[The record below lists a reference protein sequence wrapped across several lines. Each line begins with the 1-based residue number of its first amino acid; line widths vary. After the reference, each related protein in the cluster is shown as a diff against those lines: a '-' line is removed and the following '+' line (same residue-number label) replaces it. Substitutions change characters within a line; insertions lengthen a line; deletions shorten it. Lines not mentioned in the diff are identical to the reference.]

1 MEIKS
6 LHRKCEMK
14 LLGLVCLTLFTGFTV
29 VAYYS
34 NIIQPILIGAM
45 AIGCCAVFMVL
56 HGLLRHMKHSGDQ
69 IFLPLAGILA
79 VIGLV
84 FIFRLRPT
92 LLIYQAAWL
101 ATGGIGFLGITHLL
115 RKPEILRTYKYLIG
129 VCGVLLIL
137 STILFGEDIGGN
149 RSWIVW
155 GPIRFEPSEFAKILL
170 VVFLA
175 GYLEEKRRLLSDSR
189 WGTGKLALPHP
200 LHLGP
205 MLVMWGIA
213 LVLLVFEKD
222 LGAAL
227 LYYGTFL
234 AMLYIASSRFSY
246 VCLGFILMLLGAWL
260 SYHFFAHVQVRF
272 DVWLNPWTDPDGRGY
287 QIVQSLFALGTGGI
301 FGTGLSTGHP
311 EYIPAVH
318 TDFVFAAIGEE
329 LGLAGTLAV
338 LLLYVLLIYRGFR
351 AAIRS
356 QNEFSALLAAGLSS
370 LLAWQ
375 VFVIVGGVTK
385 FVPLTGVTL
394 PFISYGGSSML
405 ASFLVLGLLHN
416 ISENR

>member
-1 MEIKS
+1 MEIQY
-6 LHRKCEMK
+6 LGRNYELK
-14 LLGLVCLTLFTGFTV
+14 LMGIAFLAIFTGFTV
-29 VAYYS
+29 VEYYY
-34 NIIQPILIGAM
+34 NAMQPALVAAM
-45 AIGCCAVFMVL
+45 AVSCCAIFVVL
-56 HGLLRHMKHSGDQ
+56 HGLLKRMRHSGDPV
-69 IFLPLAGILA
+69 FLPVAGILVA
-79 VIGLV
+79 IGLV
-84 FIFRLRPT
+84 FIFRLRPA
-92 LLIYQAAWL
+92 LLLYQVAWL
-101 ATGGIGFLGITHLL
+101 AAGGIGFLGITYLL
-115 RKPEILRTYKYLIG
+115 RTPEILRTYKYLFG

-137 STILFGEDIGGN
+137 STIIFGVNIGGN
-149 RSWIVW
+149 KSWIIL
-155 GPIRFEPSEFAKILL
+155 GPIRFEPAEIAKILL

-175 GYLEEKRRLLSDSR
+175 GYLEEKRKLLTASR
-189 WGTGKLALPHP
+189 WGTGKFTLPHP

-205 MLVMWGIA
+205 MLVMWGFA
-213 LVLLVFEKD
+213 LALLVFEKD

-234 AMLYIASSRFSY
+234 SMLYIASGRFSY
-246 VCLGFILMLLGAWL
+246 VSLGFVLMGLGAWL
-260 SYHFFAHVQVRF
+260 SYHLFAHVQVRF
-272 DVWLNPWTDPDGRGY
+272 DIWLNPWTDPDGRGY

-318 TDFVFAAIGEE
+318 TDFIFAAIGEE

-338 LLLYVLLIYRGFR
+338 LTLYVILIYRGFR
-351 AAIRS
+351 AAICAHS
-356 QNEFSALLAAGLSS
+356 EFSALLAAGLSS

-405 ASFLVLGLLHN
+405 TSFLILGLLHN